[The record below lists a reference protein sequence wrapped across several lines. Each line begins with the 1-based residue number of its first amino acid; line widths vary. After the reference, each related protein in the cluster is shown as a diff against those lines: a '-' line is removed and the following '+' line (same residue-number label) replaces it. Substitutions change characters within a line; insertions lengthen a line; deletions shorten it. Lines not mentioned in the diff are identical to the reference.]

1 MSERFSFS
9 RWWAIVRK
17 EFLQLRRDR
26 VTFAMIIGIPI
37 IQMTLFGFAI
47 NTDPKHLPTAV
58 IVADQSEFTRSFV
71 AAMRNSGYFDI
82 VATLADEDS
91 GQRALVQGKVLF
103 VLDIPAGFTRDLV
116 KGARPSLLV
125 EADATDSTAVG
136 TALGALPSIADS
148 VLHKDLTGPLS
159 TLAAA
164 PPAFD
169 VQVHRLYNPEA
180 ITQYNV
186 VPGLMGVILTM
197 TMVMMTGLAI
207 TRERE
212 RGTMENLLAT
222 PVLPIEVTTGKII
235 PYVAIG
241 LLQVSIILLAAR
253 FVFGVPF
260 VGSVVTLYLSALLF
274 VAANLSVGIM
284 LSSLAQNQLQGVQL
298 TFFYFLPNILLSG
311 FMFPFAGMPGWA
323 RAIGNVLPLTYF
335 NRLVRGILL
344 KGADWP
350 DLWPHLWPMMIF
362 MVAVMAIA
370 VRFYRRTLD

>member
-1 MSERFSFS
+1 MSERFSVA
-9 RWWAIVRK
+9 RWWGIVRK

-26 VTFAMIIGIPI
+26 VTFAMIVGIPI

-58 IVADQSEFTRSFV
+58 IVADQSEFTRSFI

-82 VATLADEDS
+82 VATLPDQQA
-91 GQRALVQGKVLF
+91 GRRALMQGKVLF
-103 VLDIPAGFTRDLV
+103 VLDIPAGFTRELV
-116 KGARPSLLV
+116 KGAHPSLRV

-136 TALGALPSIADS
+136 TALGALPSIAQS
-148 VLHKDLTGPLS
+148 VLRKDLVGPLS
-159 TLAAA
+159 PLAAQ
-164 PPAFD
+164 PEAFD

-197 TMVMMTGLAI
+197 TMVIMTGLAI

-222 PVLPIEVTTGKII
+222 PVLPIEVTTGKIM

-241 LLQVSIILLAAR
+241 LLQATIIVLAAR
-253 FVFGVPF
+253 FVFAIPIT
-260 VGSVVTLYLSALLF
+260 GSLVLLYLAALLF
-274 VAANLSVGIM
+274 IAATLAVGIM

-298 TFFYFLPNILLSG
+298 AFFYFLPNILLSG
-311 FMFPFAGMPGWA
+311 FMFPFAGMPQWA
-323 RAIGNVLPLTYF
+323 RVIGNLLPLTYF

-344 KGADWP
+344 KGAGWSDI
-350 DLWPHLWPMMIF
+350 WPHVWPMLVF
-362 MVAVMAIA
+362 QLVVMGIA